1 MMKRLVVLFAVLASA
16 ATSRGEL
23 NLKILSVTDTSQTF
37 PLPVP
42 SDALGLCNVGANE
55 AYFRA
60 FWEGETPA
68 AATTSWNVLPAGTAA
83 APYCISVNKAPTQPA
98 PWKAVSIIC
107 AGAETA
113 TVHVQWF

>member
-1 MMKRLVVLFAVLASA
+1 MMKRLAMLFAVLAFA

-37 PLPVP
+37 YLSVG
-42 SDALGLCNVGANE
+42 SDAVGLCNVGANE

-68 AATTSWNVLPAGTAA
+68 VATTSYNVLPAGTAA
-83 APYCISVNKAPTQPA
+83 APYCISLAKAPTQPA
-98 PWKAVSIIC
+98 PWRAVSFIC